1 MEFHG
6 KFHRCSDRTE
16 KKSLVPTGQVQTPW
30 RRGILGRQQRS
41 PKQRPG
47 RCHKNWKITPGM
59 IDFQGTNMIQYD
71 PIIVDFPWFP
81 YSRWWF
87 SLAMLVSERVDTLGK
102 RGKYDGFSADFEQS
116 EHGRC
121 SQTKREDVSLWTLG
135 ILVTK
140 VNHGQTDGSVWTKY
154 DHHWCK
160 SQFSPNPLVNKSLFH
175 PLSKWHKMI
184 IFFGWN
190 FFIFRHSP
198 YPFWLVKSH
207 QILG

>member
-1 MEFHG
+1 
-6 KFHRCSDRTE
+6 
-16 KKSLVPTGQVQTPW
+16 
-30 RRGILGRQQRS
+30 
-41 PKQRPG
+41 
-47 RCHKNWKITPGM
+47 
-59 IDFQGTNMIQYD
+59 MIQYD

-184 IFFGWN
+184 IFFGGISSFSDTPHIHFDWWN
-190 FFIFRHSP
+190 PTKF
-198 YPFWLVKSH
+198 LVKSRWLISPYRGCSLTGTGSRH
-207 QILG
+207 LLPPGCLGEARGTEVPQ